1 MKKDI
6 DFFSHNVIA
15 KKIASLFSEE
25 STSGSFVIAINGA
38 WGTGKTHLMTKVLD
52 ELEDSTYIKVNFN
65 AWRYA
70 EKEDIRRALLICI
83 IDECR
88 QFIERESTRTYL
100 QWDDSVIRIIEGLFD
115 DTERSL
121 YTAFEKEIPGEISI
135 DTSNL
140 VKTGINLALK
150 FVPWGNF
157 GNDLVQKLLVPRND
171 NGYEEKG
178 YIEQE
183 DIEKLWGIFTRS
195 STKRNIEKIIGVEQF
210 RKTLEIL
217 LKAILEGRYEGDSKS
232 KKICGHDK
240 KIKLVVAIDDL
251 DRCLPEDALIVL
263 EAIKLFI
270 DYSNTYFMIAMDGN
284 IIENGLNMR
293 YNKFDSVMIRAKDY
307 YEKMI
312 DLSFNIPALIKE
324 NFYLYIQ
331 SLTKNGRE
339 YIKLFDLLFI
349 ALNTNLRA
357 WQRYVHRTDFN
368 KALIE
373 EIAGKDVFNNE
384 KRLQIYLKLQC
395 LSYQWPEVYRTI
407 CDMETY
413 ILLEQK
419 LGLISNYERKELEEI
434 LKDLMQLSVDKNI
447 INIINDKNIT
457 DFILKEPTLDIQ
469 DEALNVLF
477 TFDKSI

>member
-157 GNDLVQKLLVPRND
+157 GR
-171 NGYEEKG
+171 
-178 YIEQE
+178 
-183 DIEKLWGIFTRS
+183 F
-195 STKRNIEKIIGVEQF
+195 F
-210 RKTLEIL
+210 R
-217 LKAILEGRYEGDSKS
+217 
-232 KKICGHDK
+232 
-240 KIKLVVAIDDL
+240 
-251 DRCLPEDALIVL
+251 
-263 EAIKLFI
+263 
-270 DYSNTYFMIAMDGN
+270 
-284 IIENGLNMR
+284 
-293 YNKFDSVMIRAKDY
+293 
-307 YEKMI
+307 
-312 DLSFNIPALIKE
+312 
-324 NFYLYIQ
+324 
-331 SLTKNGRE
+331 
-339 YIKLFDLLFI
+339 
-349 ALNTNLRA
+349 
-357 WQRYVHRTDFN
+357 
-368 KALIE
+368 
-373 EIAGKDVFNNE
+373 
-384 KRLQIYLKLQC
+384 IY
-395 LSYQWPEVYRTI
+395 
-407 CDMETY
+407 
-413 ILLEQK
+413 
-419 LGLISNYERKELEEI
+419 
-434 LKDLMQLSVDKNI
+434 
-447 INIINDKNIT
+447 
-457 DFILKEPTLDIQ
+457 
-469 DEALNVLF
+469 
-477 TFDKSI
+477 